1 VALSGGAVKII
12 SCSTASANGFVV
24 ASAFVAEQEVV
35 HGSLTAG
42 HKLERFKNEI
52 HLFLRSNIS
61 YIKKTKKTV
70 YIKFSVIL
78 FLR

>member
-52 HLFLRSNIS
+52 H
-61 YIKKTKKTV
+61 
-70 YIKFSVIL
+70 
-78 FLR
+78 